1 MLEKA
6 SSKSAFL
13 VILFLLLAIVA
24 NSWGREKGI
33 SGKSPFEEGQN
44 CLYNGDYEC
53 AKKKFSEYRKLE
65 PDNPIGA
72 WLIVKATYAE
82 LESKT
87 KTGEVEKDGG
97 YKAIIA
103 FIDVGIAETEVEIAE
118 GKEFDP
124 YTGVSYIY
132 VEEALF
138 GLKGIFEKSHG
149 ESGSALGS
157 ACRMRDLSEKTK
169 YQDAQHP
176 IGLAVYEL
184 SKKRWYWKLGA
195 MIYGF
200 STSRR
205 KGLELIR
212 DAEKGNNG
220 PFADDIRFAIFRILT
235 DKKVKGEDRKNDERI
250 LGISADELAVKLHDK
265 YPRNKAVN
273 RYLEAEKQK

>member
-1 MLEKA
+1 MLERA
-6 SSKSAFL
+6 SSRSAFL
-13 VILFLLLAIVA
+13 VVLCLFFVNMA
-24 NSWGREKGI
+24 NSLGCERDV
-33 SGKSPFEEGQN
+33 SSKSLFEEGQN
-44 CLYNGDYEC
+44 CLYNSDYEC

-65 PDNPIGA
+65 PDNPIGV
-72 WLIVKATYAE
+72 WLMVKVTYAE

-149 ESGSALGS
+149 ESGSALDS

-169 YQDAQHP
+169 YQDAQYP

-200 STSRR
+200 STNRR

-212 DAEKGNNG
+212 DADKGNSG

-235 DKKVKGEDRKNDERI
+235 DKKAKGEDRKNDERI

-273 RYLEAEKQK
+273 GYLAEKQK